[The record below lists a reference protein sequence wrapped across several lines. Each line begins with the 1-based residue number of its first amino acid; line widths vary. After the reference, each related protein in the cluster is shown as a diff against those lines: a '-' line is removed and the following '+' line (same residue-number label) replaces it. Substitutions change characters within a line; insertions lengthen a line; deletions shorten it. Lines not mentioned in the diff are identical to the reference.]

1 MVIYQNPRG
10 CKAAL
15 TCTGHE
21 MCYYQIRRSSKH
33 KCCKVFGKPLRKYNC
48 YDGSPSDLVRK
59 MEYIQYVHAF
69 IAYGFVV
76 PINYMLFPKYLTGF
90 ISILNGNRFRKTP
103 SFISFL
109 CVVHREILFLGL
121 IFLSCVTYGRLPIC
135 IMYSV
140 FGIVANAVS
149 ILLPIYRF
157 YLDPCILYLQ
167 ILGTCRRQILFIET
181 SYLRGM

>member
-1 MVIYQNPRG
+1 MVIYKNPRG

-76 PINYMLFPKYLTGF
+76 PINYMLFPKYLQV
-90 ISILNGNRFRKTP
+90 L
-103 SFISFL
+103 
-109 CVVHREILFLGL
+109 
-121 IFLSCVTYGRLPIC
+121 
-135 IMYSV
+135 SV
-140 FGIVANAVS
+140 FLMAIDSGRRHRLSLFYVS
-149 ILLPIYRF
+149 YTGKYCF
-157 YLDPCILYLQ
+157 SA
-167 ILGTCRRQILFIET
+167 LF
-181 SYLRGM
+181 SYLV